1 MKEQQRLAAFYGNHP
16 PLYTPSMSLLAFL
29 FTLAAIGIS
38 ETAYLVKARKAH
50 ERPVCFLGGKCAV
63 ALKSKYNHLLLVPND
78 ALGLLFY
85 LVTGGVLAL
94 LVIGAGP
101 APLLVA
107 VLRILLLVG
116 SIMSVVLTVIQ
127 WRVLRAW
134 CSWCV
139 LSALTIW
146 IMGAFF
152 LAHALLAPHIF
163 SPVL

>member
-1 MKEQQRLAAFYGNHP
+1 MKEPQRLAAFYGNHP
-16 PLYTPSMSLLAFL
+16 PLYTPRMSLLAFL

-38 ETAYLVKARKAH
+38 ETAYLVRVRKAN
-50 ERPVCFLGGKCAV
+50 ERPICFLGGSCAV

-107 VLRILLLVG
+107 TLRLLLLGG
-116 SIMSVVLTVIQ
+116 SAMSIVLTVIQ

-134 CSWCV
+134 CSWCL

-152 LAHALLAPHIF
+152 LIHALLAPNIF
-163 SPVL
+163 SPIL